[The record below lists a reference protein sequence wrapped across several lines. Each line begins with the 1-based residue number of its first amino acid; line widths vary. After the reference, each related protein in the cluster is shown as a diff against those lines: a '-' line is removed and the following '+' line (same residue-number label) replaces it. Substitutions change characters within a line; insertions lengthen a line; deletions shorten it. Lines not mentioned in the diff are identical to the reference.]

1 MAGLDLDEL
10 LEIADEVG
18 SAVREYFAENEDYG
32 EIISKREKD
41 VTRKI
46 DMFAERALE
55 RALEHHGLCA
65 RIISEELGD
74 HVFPK
79 GGTPSFTLIFDPID
93 GSTNATVGIPF
104 FCSALA
110 YSPKTDVVRFSDVQA
125 GVVST
130 IFGRTYYAERGGGA
144 YVDGKKMP
152 RKTIGKEKPLFSIY
166 VYGKNVPPKLLQL
179 MRRGVVVRA
188 LGSIAT
194 ELCLVAEGAI
204 DAIIDIR
211 GMLNGYDIAASVLI
225 LEEAGGIVTSPD
237 GKRFEGEVK
246 SAFDVP
252 LVAALD
258 LKTHE
263 MILKMLR

>member
-1 MAGLDLDEL
+1 MAKPDLDEL
-10 LEIADEVG
+10 LEIANEVG
-18 SAVREYFAENEDYG
+18 SAVRAYFAENEDYG

-55 RALEHHGLCA
+55 KSLEHHGLCA

-110 YSPKTDVVRFSDVQA
+110 YSPKTAAVRFSDVQA
-125 GVVST
+125 GIVST

-152 RKTIGKEKPLFSIY
+152 RKTVGKEKPLFSIY
-166 VYGKNVPPKLLQL
+166 VYGKSVPPKLLQL
-179 MRRGVVVRA
+179 MRQGVVIRA
-188 LGSIAT
+188 LGSIAI
-194 ELCLVAEGAI
+194 ELCFVAEGAI

-211 GMLNGYDIAASVLI
+211 GMLNGYDVAASILI
-225 LEEAGGIVTSPD
+225 LEEAGGIVTSPN
-237 GKRFEGEVK
+237 GKRLEGEVK
-246 SAFDVP
+246 NVFDVP
-252 LVAALD
+252 IIAALD
-258 LKTHE
+258 PKNHK
-263 MILKMLR
+263 MILEMLR